1 MLLPESNAEGF
12 FKMTYLEGYW
22 ELEGILADLG
32 FSAKV
37 HVWKNCVLKENHLCS
52 RNIRLFLFL
61 VELSMKNQKSNLD
74 IGFGEV
80 WTQG

>member
-1 MLLPESNAEGF
+1 MFCLLDTLATLGPAPRVQLLPESNPEGF

-37 HVWKNCVLKENHLCS
+37 HVWKIFVLKKKIICVREICVCF
-52 RNIRLFLFL
+52 I
-61 VELSMKNQKSNLD
+61 LSLS
-74 IGFGEV
+74 
-80 WTQG
+80 